1 MFHGI
6 LVDGVVER
14 VMGRPDRADAEVR
27 KLRKSG
33 HLSEYLFAAISEA
46 EFDQK
51 KQKITTV
58 VMARTEKQ

>member
-1 MFHGI
+1 
-6 LVDGVVER
+6 
-14 VMGRPDRADAEVR
+14 MGRPDRADAEVR

-51 KQKITTV
+51 KQKVTTV